1 MDRLIDLVELR
12 GRATQATSGAI
23 LGMACNRSVGVQ
35 TSLLDPSHE
44 TCSRRNLGRVGLDR
58 IEYQQN
64 LVEFADRKCL
74 R

>member
-1 MDRLIDLVELR
+1 MDQLIDSVELH
-12 GRATQATSGAI
+12 GRAMQATSGVI

-44 TCSRRNLGRVGLDR
+44 TCNRRNLGTVGLDR

-64 LVEFADRKCL
+64 LVVFADRKYL